1 MTAFTGNRKWIVP
14 GALLASAAVV
24 VLACCAFVKCGWVP
38 VNADNNPAAAETWL
52 AQVVLDATVDTRSA
66 GLQNPLP
73 AASRTIEAGM
83 HLYKQNCQV
92 CHGGANARASAVAQG
107 LYQKPPQFG
116 DGSMSDDP
124 ENTTYW
130 KIAHGIRFTG
140 MPAFDASLTSKQ
152 MWQITTFL
160 HHIDALPRDVATQW
174 RAQ

>member
-1 MTAFTGNRKWIVP
+1 MSATSGNRKWILP
-14 GALLASAAVV
+14 GTLLTGAMLVT
-24 VLACCAFVKCGWVP
+24 LGCCIFVKCGWVP
-38 VNADNNPAAAETWL
+38 VNADAGPAAVETWI
-52 AQVVLDATVDTRSA
+52 AQAVLDATIDTRAS
-66 GLQNPLP
+66 GLRNPLP
-73 AASRTIEAGM
+73 ASSRTIDTGM

-160 HHIDALPRDVATQW
+160 HHIGALPRDVATRW
-174 RAQ
+174 RTQ